1 MFDLAFEVFPY
12 LAFFFLLDGLSW
24 VRAHQVLFAR
34 PWRSRV
40 IRRGPGIHFL
50 GLLPTAELVVLGG
63 PPAFVDTSGLHW
75 LRSSRGRNE
84 PGTWASVPHESI
96 RAVTISGATLVVDAD
111 RHHEVACA
119 SPGRA
124 RHLRRS
130 LEAVRTAAPNTRE
143 RLLEDLTREATDT
156 LALRALRDQ
165 LRPVAR
171 WLRGL
176 GVLLFVLLFLAVP
189 ACLYA
194 PGQVLARGLVWVGPL
209 VILVHVSLV
218 VLAFRVLRH
227 DGLDKRAAIE
237 TLAPVLLF
245 PPGAVRALSVVC
257 RDGYARF
264 SAATGAVAW
273 LPGTTLLR
281 LARQEH
287 FRLTRELLGAA
298 GLESNHLRS
307 EIDHW
312 TRALARVGI
321 DLTGHSPS
329 HRFGHHGR
337 RLLPPLLRRV
347 PAELRGLQRLW
358 RGPSALR
365 SSHRKLGVG
374 RPAPSVRAA

>member
-24 VRAHQVLFAR
+24 VRGHQVLFAR
-34 PWRSRV
+34 PWNSRV
-40 IRRGPGIHFL
+40 IRRGPGLHFF

-63 PPAFVDTSGLHW
+63 PPVFIDRSGLHW

-96 RAVTISGATLVVDAD
+96 RAVTVNGTTLVVDAD
-111 RHHEVACA
+111 RRHEVACA
-119 SPGRA
+119 SPARA
-124 RHLRRS
+124 RHSRRS
-130 LEAVRTAAPNTRE
+130 LETVRAAAPNTRD

-165 LRPVAR
+165 LRAAR

-194 PGQVLARGLVWVGPL
+194 PDQMLARGLVWVGPL

-218 VLAFRVLRH
+218 ALAFRVLRR
-227 DGLDKRAAIE
+227 DGLDNRTAIE
-237 TLAPVLLF
+237 ILAPVLLF
-245 PPGAVRALSVVC
+245 PPGAVRALSVVS
-257 RDGYARF
+257 RDRYARF

-273 LPGTTLLR
+273 LSGPPLLR
-281 LARQEH
+281 LARREH
-287 FRLTRELLGAA
+287 FRLTRELQQAA
-298 GLESNHLRS
+298 GQESNHLRS

-312 TRALARVGI
+312 TRALAKVGI
-321 DLTGHSPS
+321 DILRIPGPTARDTTAAAYCPLCYAEYRPS
-329 HRFGHHGR
+329 FEICSDCGAG
-337 RLLPPLLRRV
+337 LLPFE
-347 PAELRGLQRLW
+347 AHT
-358 RGPSALR
+358 PS
-365 SSHRKLGVG
+365 
-374 RPAPSVRAA
+374 